1 MHGIF
6 AAVPTPIDPTGKPIL
21 DLFISHCNWV
31 LHNGCD
37 GINILG
43 STGEANSFDI
53 KTRKNLMSIAAREL
67 NLTHLMVGTGTP
79 SLSETLHLTEFADTL
94 GFRVALVLPPYYYKP
109 VDDQGLFSWYKTL
122 HSKLG
127 NRRIK
132 IYFYNFPQLT
142 GVNLSTSIISSL
154 NQSWPQRFCGIKDS
168 SGDLSYCKLL
178 AKNKDFRVFPS
189 SEVSISEAFLSNFSG
204 CISATANQTSPLCAT
219 AWQNKQNE
227 QTELINKI
235 KVIRDGIASEALVP
249 SIKFLIGKRTG
260 EKSWSNVVPPLHKIS
275 KRRMGELE
283 NLEKVYLKLFS

>member
-1 MHGIF
+1 M
-6 AAVPTPIDPTGKPIL
+6 
-21 DLFISHCNWV
+21 LFYRFRCQ
-31 LHNGCD
+31 
-37 GINILG
+37 LG
-43 STGEANSFDI
+43 FQLG
-53 KTRKNLMSIAAREL
+53 L
-67 NLTHLMVGTGTP
+67 NLASKTGQNPKNWFSHTNEFEIGAGNGNLV
-79 SLSETLHLTEFADTL
+79 SLKSSKSFVTQ
-94 GFRVALVLPPYYYKP
+94 VIPP
-109 VDDQGLFSWYKTL
+109 
-122 HSKLG
+122 
-127 NRRIK
+127 
-132 IYFYNFPQLT
+132 
-142 GVNLSTSIISSL
+142 STSIISSL

-227 QTELINKI
+227 QTELIDKI